1 MNKRVLSSVFI
12 IAITATLG
20 IFPSAVPR
28 AHAIPTASLMVGPNF
43 AAGNPG
49 DIFTFSVMVDNVAN
63 LAGFDVQ
70 LHYNGAAL
78 NAVQPVDFS
87 GPFAGTGCTIFP
99 IQQTASDS
107 AGLIRSAEVTLSGC
121 TTTISDLSTGAT
133 PIFTVTFVVV
143 SRANSQLHI
152 TTDSEC
158 ACSSLAAIT
167 NGNPI
172 GVAHTSSDGHFFAE
186 PNIVFQKTFNVTSV
200 PRNARTVNGVATVT
214 FESGVFLQ
222 HGETLAGF
230 VFVVFDIIT
239 PGGTDI
245 SLNSQEIFLGVGAS
259 FTLSATHTFTQKG
272 TYEMFGTLWRGSDIT
287 AVVQFE
293 SLSGQTFRVT

>member
-1 MNKRVLSSVFI
+1 MNKRVLSSIFV

-28 AHAIPTASLMVGPNF
+28 AHAMTMASLATDPGF

-49 DIFTFSVMVDNVAN
+49 DIFTFSVLVDNVAN

-78 NAVQPVDFS
+78 NAQSVDFS
-87 GPFAGTGCTIFP
+87 GPFAGTGCSIFP
-99 IQQTASDS
+99 IQQTVSNA

-121 TTTISDLSTGAT
+121 TTTVSDLSTGPV
-133 PIFTVTFVVV
+133 PIFTATFVVA
-143 SRANSQLHI
+143 SRANSLLHI

-158 ACSSLAAIT
+158 ACSSLAAIS

-172 GVAHTSSDGHFFAE
+172 GVAHTNSDGHFFAE

-200 PRNARTVNGVATVT
+200 PRNAKEVNGAAAIT
-214 FESGVFLQ
+214 FESGVILQ
-222 HGETLAGF
+222 RGETLSGF
-230 VFVVFDIIT
+230 VYVAFDIIT

-245 SLNSQEIFLGVGAS
+245 TLNSPEIFLGVGAT

-272 TYEMFGTLWRGSDIT
+272 TYEMFGTLFRGSDIT
-287 AVVQFE
+287 AVVAFQTYT
-293 SLSGQTFRVT
+293 GQTFKVS